1 MLIHRREEVPAAEMD
16 PRDTLSLYY
25 SFLPPDPGKS
35 QHFLPQASKAL
46 RRRKNSFR
54 VTRLAEV
61 LFIGRLFNLAS
72 LGGKLQQFWATF
84 FLQYTLNNNFGKKCV
99 GLHFG

>member
-46 RRRKNSFR
+46 RRRKKHFQGDQIR
-54 VTRLAEV
+54 RIFAYWAIVFFG
-61 LFIGRLFNLAS
+61 LFLE
-72 LGGKLQQFWATF
+72 KL
-84 FLQYTLNNNFGKKCV
+84 NK
-99 GLHFG
+99 